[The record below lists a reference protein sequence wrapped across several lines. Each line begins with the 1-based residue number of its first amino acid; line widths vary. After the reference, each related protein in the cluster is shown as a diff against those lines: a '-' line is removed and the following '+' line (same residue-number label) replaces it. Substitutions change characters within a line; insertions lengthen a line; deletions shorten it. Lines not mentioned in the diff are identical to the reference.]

1 MNATFPT
8 FYPWNSTMQKRL
20 VLEEAKMSPY
30 FLLGVISGTF
40 GIVAYGTLEFGS
52 GCEIEVDIYLFLVG
66 IEIYLRECPWILYI
80 QCSSEKVFVH
90 LIFISFCDDSIV
102 GVGVLKYPYKT
113 EKSHIIMMWPS
124 FIMPTN

>member
-1 MNATFPT
+1 MNATSPT
-8 FYPWNSTMQKRL
+8 FHPWNSTMQECL

-30 FLLGVISGTF
+30 FLLGVISGTS
-40 GIVAYGTLEFGS
+40 GIVAYRALEFGS
-52 GCEIEVDIYLFLVG
+52 GCEIEVDIYSFLVG
-66 IEIYLRECPWILYI
+66 IEIYLRECPWIVYT

-113 EKSHIIMMWPS
+113 EKSQV
-124 FIMPTN
+124 FGE